1 MKADKKL
8 RHLRAEKGWTKSE
21 VARVAG
27 IPFSSYRNYEK
38 ENLKELP
45 GKAALS
51 LARAYGVTV
60 EYLLNDSKDFPP
72 DPGDRITKEGAAGNL
87 PKVRH
92 GEFLGGPPKEEA
104 VGKTGATAQT
114 PGGRT
119 TQTRLPGFI
128 VPLQNIPVVGYVAA
142 GETEIA
148 YDDAGLPVGGSIDE
162 LLERLPDVT
171 DEHAYGLTVSGNSM
185 LPGYPR
191 GTKVIVCPSEK
202 VRSGD
207 LVICRLRSTGKVY
220 IKEIAFVGSPSK
232 PALEWS
238 QGAYAASGMVVLK
251 SHNMTAHEPMVVPRE
266 DILFCHKVV
275 WTKRP

>member
-27 IPFSSYRNYEK
+27 IPISSYRNYEK

-92 GEFLGGPPKEEA
+92 GEFLGGQPKEEA
-104 VGKTGATAQT
+104 VGKTVATAQ
-114 PGGRT
+114 GGRT
-119 TQTRLPGFI
+119 TQTRLPGFV
-128 VPLQNIPVVGYVAA
+128 VPPQNIPVVGYVAA

-162 LLERLPDVT
+162 PLERLPDVT

-220 IKEIAFVGSPSK
+220 IKEIAFVGSPPKS
-232 PALEWS
+232 ALERS
-238 QGAYAASGMVVLK
+238 EGAYAASGMVVLK
-251 SHNMTAHEPMVVPRE
+251 SHNTTAHEPMVVPRE

>member
-45 GKAALS
+45 GKAALN

-72 DPGDRITKEGAAGNL
+72 DPGDRITKEGAGGNL
-87 PKVRH
+87 PKVHH
-92 GEFLGGPPKEEA
+92 GEFLGGTPKEEA
-104 VGKTGATAQT
+104 VGKTGATAQ
-114 PGGRT
+114 GGRT
-119 TQTRLPGFI
+119 TQTRLPGF
-128 VPLQNIPVVGYVAA
+128 VVTPQNIPVVGYVAA

-162 LLERLPDVT
+162 PLERLPDVT

-220 IKEIAFVGSPSK
+220 IKEIAFVGSPPKS
-232 PALEWS
+232 ALERS
-238 QGAYAASGMVVLK
+238 EGAYVTSGMVVLK
-251 SHNMTAHEPMVVPRE
+251 SHNTTAHEPMVVPRE